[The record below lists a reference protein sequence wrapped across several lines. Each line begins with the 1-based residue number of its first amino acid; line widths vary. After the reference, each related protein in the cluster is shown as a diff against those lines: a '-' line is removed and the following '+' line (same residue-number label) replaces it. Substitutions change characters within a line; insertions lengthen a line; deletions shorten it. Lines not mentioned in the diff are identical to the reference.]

1 MPPPGWG
8 QGNAFGSGA
17 ECNERFRADA
27 RRAALAHEA
36 RQCARDDV
44 RETEIIKL
52 ITASGLERSRRSTAS
67 EEVRAA
73 MKCCRLGV
81 DWNLDVSIGKC
92 TKCNG
97 QGRVHAFLCK
107 TRTRKVWNDSEEK
120 RVVVEIKAELDKY
133 LQECRTA
140 RRNEVVPCFAYR
152 LHEPFDCL
160 LTVCCISP
168 SLAYSW
174 L

>member
-92 TKCNG
+92 TYCNVERWLTDPG
-97 QGRVHAFLCK
+97 FQGPALG
-107 TRTRKVWNDSEEK
+107 
-120 RVVVEIKAELDKY
+120 EITKAWFEGVLQDLKY
-133 LQECRTA
+133 CA
-140 RRNEVVPCFAYR
+140 SGWVP
-152 LHEPFDCL
+152 
-160 LTVCCISP
+160 VQ
-168 SLAYSW
+168 
-174 L
+174 